1 MRGRT
6 ISMALTAILVAAT
19 FSALGRAQESA
30 LPAKASPA
38 VVPTGTRFLVGL
50 DDNLSTKSDQPG
62 QSFRAKTLEPLE
74 TSDGTVLPP
83 GAEVRGHISRVD
95 PAGTAGRARLWLT
108 FDDIRTPAGK
118 APLVAQVVSVPG
130 EMAVKPG
137 ESREG
142 EIEARMSYGKR
153 EMEAAGAGAAAG
165 AAAGA
170 KNGKRD
176 AAIGAA
182 IGGATAFLA
191 ASGFGRELELP
202 KDTKLELEL
211 IRPLHLGRR

>member
-1 MRGRT
+1 MRGWT
-6 ISMALTAILVAAT
+6 ISIALTAILAAAT
-19 FSALGRAQESA
+19 LPALGHAQESA
-30 LPAKASPA
+30 VPAKALPMA
-38 VVPTGTRFLVGL
+38 VPTGTRFLVGL
-50 DDNLSTKSDQPG
+50 DDNLSTKSDKPG

-74 TSDGTVLPP
+74 TPDGTVLPS
-83 GAEVRGHISRVD
+83 GAEIRGHISRVE

-108 FDDIRTPAGK
+108 FDDIRTRGGK

-142 EIEARMSYGKR
+142 EIEARTNYGKR
-153 EMEAAGAGAAAG
+153 EMEAAAAGAAAG
-165 AAAGA
+165 AASEA
-170 KNGKRD
+170 KNGKKD

-182 IGGATAFLA
+182 IGGTSAFLA
-191 ASGFGRELELP
+191 ASGFGRELDLP

-211 IRPLHLGRR
+211 IRPLNLGRR